1 MATWGEELTHWKI
14 PWCWERLQEEKGAT
28 EDEMVGW
35 HHRFNEHGLGRI
47 PGDTEG
53 QGGLTCCSP
62 WGDRKES
69 DTATEQQ
76 QQRFFFFFQQWFLR
90 RLMTKRK
97 CFIGCLAYRKHS
109 INNTNNNK
117 PRHLPFLKHFKLFI
131 HKLQITV
138 FAKILFYKVAAQS
151 AACKTHCSFSF
162 HMVTFHPLGIVNWI
176 KPINLIPSCFSF
188 HCEVSIKGLLINT
201 VSAHVRSGEDIS

>member
-1 MATWGEELTHWKI
+1 MRWLDGITGSTNMDLGEFQEILKDREAWHVAVHEGVTKSQTR
-14 PWCWERLQEEKGAT
+14 RLNSNNNG
-28 EDEMVGW
+28 
-35 HHRFNEHGLGRI
+35 
-47 PGDTEG
+47 
-53 QGGLTCCSP
+53 
-62 WGDRKES
+62 
-69 DTATEQQ
+69 
-76 QQRFFFFFQQWFLR
+76 FFFFQQWFLR

-97 CFIGCLAYRKHS
+97 CFIRCLAYRKHS

-117 PRHLPFLKHFKLFI
+117 PRHLSFLKHFKLFI

-176 KPINLIPSCFSF
+176 KPINLIPSCFTF